1 MTYYN
6 VVTTMLNRRFADVC
20 KEIEDLAEKENG
32 PPGSKNNALM
42 TLYAEHNEACELVD
56 EANTFW
62 QAYVFFSYT
71 RYHSCPLK
79 SIGPFFVMFA
89 SSRSYIPLTCYALY
103 NVFFADFD
111 DLLGPVTWTC
121 FGQTI
126 FLVGFVSV
134 SAAKV
139 SAEVSSPISPCFLFS
154 QMLNNDHRLTLRTRR
169 STR

>member
-1 MTYYN
+1 MTYFN
-6 VVTTMLNRRFADVC
+6 VISNMLSKRFAVVC

-32 PPGSKNNALM
+32 APGSKNNALM

-62 QAYVFFSYT
+62 QSYIFFTYT
-71 RYHSCPLK
+71 GYLFYPLQLRLY
-79 SIGPFFVMFA
+79 SFTFA
-89 SSRSYIPLTCYALY
+89 SLHRYIPLTCYALY

-139 SAEVSSPISPCFLFS
+139 SAEVTFLSLHCSLF